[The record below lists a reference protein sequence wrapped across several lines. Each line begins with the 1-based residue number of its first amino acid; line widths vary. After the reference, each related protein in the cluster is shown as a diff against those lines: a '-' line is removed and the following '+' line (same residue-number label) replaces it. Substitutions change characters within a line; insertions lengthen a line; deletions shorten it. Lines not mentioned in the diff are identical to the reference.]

1 MSSFERVIQSLS
13 RVLSWVAGLSL
24 LGMMLITAVNVIVRP
39 IYRPILGTPEVVEYG
54 LVVVVCFGLACTAVA
69 RENVS
74 VELLV
79 SRFPK
84 RAQAAI
90 KSITCFLSMGTMG
103 VIAWQSAVFGWEQQM
118 IDERSSILL
127 FPLFPLRYAL
137 VFGCIVLC
145 LVLFLDLLRSLG
157 EVIRR

>member
-1 MSSFERVIQSLS
+1 MSGFERVIQSLS
-13 RVLSWVAGLSL
+13 RVLSWVAGASL
-24 LGMMLITAVNVIVRP
+24 LGMMLITAANVIVRP
-39 IYRPILGTPEVVEYG
+39 IYRPILGTPEIVEYG

-74 VELLV
+74 VDLLV
-79 SRFPK
+79 SRFSK

-90 KSITCFLSMGTMG
+90 NCITSLLSMGTMA

-137 VFGCIVLC
+137 VLGCIVLC
-145 LVLFLDLLRSLG
+145 LALLVDLFKSLAR
-157 EVIRR
+157 VMRK

>member
-1 MSSFERVIQSLS
+1 MSGFERVIQSLS
-13 RVLSWVAGLSL
+13 RILSWVAGASL
-24 LGMMLITAVNVIVRP
+24 LVMMLITVANIIVRP
-39 IYRPILGTPEVVEYG
+39 IYRPILGTPEIVEYG
-54 LVVVVCFGLACTAVA
+54 LVLVVCFGLACTAIA

-90 KSITCFLSMGTMG
+90 ESMTCLLSMGTMA

-118 IDERSSILL
+118 IDERSPILL

-145 LVLFLDLLRSLG
+145 LVLLLDLLKSLV
-157 EVIRR
+157 EVVKK